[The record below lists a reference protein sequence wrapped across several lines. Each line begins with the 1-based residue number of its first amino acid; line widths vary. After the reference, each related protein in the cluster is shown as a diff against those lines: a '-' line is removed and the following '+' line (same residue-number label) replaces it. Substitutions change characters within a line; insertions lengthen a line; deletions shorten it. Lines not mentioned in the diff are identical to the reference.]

1 MCSKIKKHREMIAH
15 GLRMAIFCMT
25 NVSIVGEISVIATAD
40 PRVSWGRNCLYLGKH
55 LYEPL
60 EGKGDRR
67 EMRQWR

>member
-1 MCSKIKKHREMIAH
+1 
-15 GLRMAIFCMT
+15 MAIFCMT